1 MENTRTQELGTGLFI
16 FLGFAALLFL
26 ATQTTDLEE
35 YAGDNGYRVTARF
48 DDVAGL
54 KVRAPVTMAGVN
66 IGRVDSIVFDNER
79 LDAVV
84 TLRIN
89 PKFNHIPDD
98 SSASI
103 LTAGLLGSKYVGL
116 EPGGSET
123 FLANNS
129 EILITQSAIV
139 LEQLVS
145 KFLFSQA
152 DKGGGQSGGSSSGP
166 TGSPPGGDGA
176 DHTATAPAGK

>member
-1 MENTRTQELGTGLFI
+1 METTRTRELGTGLFI

-35 YAGDNGYRVTARF
+35 YGGDKGYRVTARF

-54 KVRAPVTMAGVN
+54 KVRSAVTMAGVN
-66 IGRVDSIVFDNER
+66 IGRVESIEFDNDQ
-79 LDAVV
+79 LDALV

-89 PKFNHIPDD
+89 PRFNRIPDD
-98 SSASI
+98 SDASI
-103 LTAGLLGSKYVGL
+103 LTAGLLGSKYVGIG
-116 EPGGSET
+116 PGGADT
-123 FLANNS
+123 YLADNS
-129 EILITQSAIV
+129 QLQITQSAIV

-152 DKGGGQSGGSSSGP
+152 EKGP
-166 TGSPPGGDGA
+166 TDQEPA
-176 DHTATAPAGK
+176 AAAPADKPSE

>member
-1 MENTRTQELGTGLFI
+1 MEHSRTREIGTGLFI

-35 YAGDNGYRVTARF
+35 YGGDEGYLVTARF

-54 KVRAPVTMAGVN
+54 KVRSPVTMAGVN
-66 IGRVDSIVFDNER
+66 VGRVESIVIDNNR

-84 TLRIN
+84 SMRIN
-89 PKFNHIPDD
+89 SRFNKIPDD
-98 SSASI
+98 SDASI

-116 EPGGSET
+116 GPGGSDTYLEE
-123 FLANNS
+123 AS
-129 EILITQSAIV
+129 ELEITQSAIV
-139 LEQLVS
+139 LEQMVS

-152 DKGGGQSGGSSSGP
+152 EKGGGSTEPDAALS
-166 TGSPPGGDGA
+166 DE
-176 DHTATAPAGK
+176 

>member
-1 MENTRTQELGTGLFI
+1 MESTRTRELGTGLFI
-16 FLGFAALLFL
+16 FLGFAALIFL

-35 YAGDNGYRVTARF
+35 YAGDDDGYRVTARF

-54 KVRAPVTMAGVN
+54 KVRSPVTMAGVN
-66 IGRVDSIVFDNER
+66 IGRVESIVFDNER

-84 TLRIN
+84 SMRIKD
-89 PKFNHIPDD
+89 KFNQIPDD
-98 SSASI
+98 SDASI

-116 EPGGSET
+116 GPGGSDT
-123 FLANNS
+123 YLKDQS
-129 EILITQSAIV
+129 ELEITQSAIV

-152 DKGGGQSGGSSSGP
+152 EKGDAGDS
-166 TGSPPGGDGA
+166 SPP
-176 DHTATAPAGK
+176 APAADADSATR

>member
-1 MENTRTQELGTGLFI
+1 MESTRTRELGTGLFI

-35 YAGDNGYRVTARF
+35 YGGDKGYRVTARF

-54 KVRAPVTMAGVN
+54 KVRSPVTMAGVN
-66 IGRVDSIVFDNER
+66 IGRVESIEFDSDQ
-79 LDAVV
+79 LDALV

-89 PKFNHIPDD
+89 PQFNRIPDD
-98 SSASI
+98 SDASI
-103 LTAGLLGSKYVGL
+103 LTAGLLGSKYVGIG
-116 EPGGSET
+116 PGGADT
-123 FLANNS
+123 YLTDNS
-129 EILITQSAIV
+129 QLEITQSAIV

-152 DKGGGQSGGSSSGP
+152 EKGEDP
-166 TGSPPGGDGA
+166 
-176 DHTATAPAGK
+176 APAPVPTPVAPAAPADKSSE

>member
-1 MENTRTQELGTGLFI
+1 METTRTRELGTGLFI

-35 YAGDNGYRVTARF
+35 YGGEGNGYRVTARF

-54 KVRAPVTMAGVN
+54 KVRAPVTMSGVN
-66 IGRVDSIVFDNER
+66 IGRVESIVFDNDQ

-89 PKFNHIPDD
+89 TQFNRIPDD
-98 SSASI
+98 SDASI
-103 LTAGLLGSKYVGL
+103 LTAGLLGSKYVGIGA
-116 EPGGSET
+116 GGSDV
-123 FLANNS
+123 FLQDKS
-129 EILITQSAIV
+129 ELQITQSAVV
-139 LEQLVS
+139 LEQLIG

-152 DKGGGQSGGSSSGP
+152 EKGGGA
-166 TGSPPGGDGA
+166 DGA
-176 DHTATAPAGK
+176 PAAEGDSPNE

>member
-1 MENTRTQELGTGLFI
+1 MEHSRTREIGTGLFI

-35 YAGDNGYRVTARF
+35 YGGDEGYLVTARF

-54 KVRAPVTMAGVN
+54 KVRSPVTMAGVN
-66 IGRVDSIVFDNER
+66 VGRVESIVIDNER

-84 TLRIN
+84 SMRIN
-89 PKFNHIPDD
+89 SRFNRIPDD
-98 SSASI
+98 SDASI

-116 EPGGSET
+116 GPGGSDTYLEES
-123 FLANNS
+123 S
-129 EILITQSAIV
+129 ELEITQSAIV
-139 LEQLVS
+139 LEQMVS

-152 DKGGGQSGGSSSGP
+152 EKGGGSAES
-166 TGSPPGGDGA
+166 DAVLA
-176 DHTATAPAGK
+176 DE

>member
-1 MENTRTQELGTGLFI
+1 METTRTRELGTGLFI

-35 YAGDNGYRVTARF
+35 YGGDKGYRVTARF

-54 KVRAPVTMAGVN
+54 KVRSAVTMAGVN
-66 IGRVDSIVFDNER
+66 IGRVESIEFDNDQ
-79 LDAVV
+79 LDALV

-89 PKFNHIPDD
+89 SRFNRIPDD
-98 SSASI
+98 SDASI
-103 LTAGLLGSKYVGL
+103 LTAGLLGSKYVGIG
-116 EPGGSET
+116 PGGADT
-123 FLANNS
+123 YLADNS
-129 EILITQSAIV
+129 QLQITQSAIV

-152 DKGGGQSGGSSSGP
+152 EKGP
-166 TGSPPGGDGA
+166 TDQEPSA
-176 DHTATAPAGK
+176 AAPAAPADKPSE

>member
-1 MENTRTQELGTGLFI
+1 MENSRTRELGTGLFI

-35 YAGDNGYRVTARF
+35 YGSDDGYLVTARF

-54 KVRAPVTMAGVN
+54 KVRSPVTMAGVN
-66 IGRVDSIVFDNER
+66 VGRVESIVIDNDR

-84 TLRIN
+84 SMRIN
-89 PKFNHIPDD
+89 LRFNKIPDD
-98 SSASI
+98 SDASI

-116 EPGGSET
+116 GPGGSDTYLEES
-123 FLANNS
+123 S
-129 EILITQSAIV
+129 ELEITQSAIV
-139 LEQLVS
+139 LEKMVS

-152 DKGGGQSGGSSSGP
+152 EKGGASTEP
-166 TGSPPGGDGA
+166 DA
-176 DHTATAPAGK
+176 APADE

>member
-1 MENTRTQELGTGLFI
+1 MENTRTQEFGTGMFI

-35 YAGDNGYRVTARF
+35 YAGDSGYRVTARF

-66 IGRVDSIVFDNER
+66 IGRVESIVFDNER
-79 LDAVV
+79 LDAIV

-98 SSASI
+98 SDASI
-103 LTAGLLGSKYVGL
+103 LTAGLLGSKYIGMG
-116 EPGGSET
+116 PGGSDT
-123 FLANNS
+123 WLANNS
-129 EILITQSAIV
+129 EIHMTQSAIV

-152 DKGGGQSGGSSSGP
+152 EKEPAQDGSASG
-166 TGSPPGGDGA
+166 
-176 DHTATAPAGK
+176 DH